1 MEEITALRQHIFN
14 YSKTRDVFRAYCQ
27 CKPKEKAKFAAA
39 HQTELDRHQ
48 AAKAAFNAL
57 SEQKLPTVKELSA
70 EFEKLKQQ
78 KGKLYAEY
86 RAAKEERAKLLT
98 VKANLELILDR
109 NPHEIEQEAQQHGR

>member
-1 MEEITALRQHIFN
+1 MAGLFRDTAHESQARCCGTCHPDEISSIHIRS
-14 YSKTRDVFRAYCQ
+14 YQLLTHTHIEYAVRGDEVFFGYVV
-27 CKPKEKAKFAAA
+27 
-39 HQTELDRHQ
+39 
-48 AAKAAFNAL
+48 N
-57 SEQKLPTVKELSA
+57 
-70 EFEKLKQQ
+70 

>member
-14 YSKTRDVFRAYCQ
+14 YSKTRDIFRVYCQ

>member
-14 YSKTRDVFRAYCQ
+14 SSKTRDIFRAYCQ

-70 EFEKLKQQ
+70 EFEKT
-78 KGKLYAEY
+78 E
-86 RAAKEERAKLLT
+86 AAKRKAVCGIPRSERRT
-98 VKANLELILDR
+98 GKAAHCQGKSRTDSRPES
-109 NPHEIEQEAQQHGR
+109 A

>member
-14 YSKTRDVFRAYCQ
+14 YSKTRDIFRAYCQ

-70 EFEKLKQQ
+70 
-78 KGKLYAEY
+78 
-86 RAAKEERAKLLT
+86 
-98 VKANLELILDR
+98 
-109 NPHEIEQEAQQHGR
+109 